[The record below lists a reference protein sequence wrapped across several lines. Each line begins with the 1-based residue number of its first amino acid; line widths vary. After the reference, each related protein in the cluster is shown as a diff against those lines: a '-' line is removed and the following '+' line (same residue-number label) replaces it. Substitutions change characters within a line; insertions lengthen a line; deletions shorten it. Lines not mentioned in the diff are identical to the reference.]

1 MKKLFYVVI
10 LYMAAVLYSCT
21 PVESTINNEWKKP
34 IEKEEQVLL
43 NIVTTNKFI
52 YNMTLELTKDRHYV
66 SYMFKD
72 PSQGMNFK
80 YTDDSLSNISKQDLF
95 IYNGVGLEPWDK
107 DFIDSLSK
115 NKLGVTSASRGVK
128 LIAYNKEKKYGKRT
142 IKDNPY
148 YWLNI
153 DNYKISILNIK
164 NALQDKDPRNND
176 YYEKNFMEHLKKIEP
191 YEKDF
196 KKISKELEGNVIFFR
211 EEELEY
217 FVKYVGLKSIN
228 SLTIKNDKDLEEKLN
243 AEENILFMYNNN
255 EELKK
260 NEEIIKKYNMH
271 PVKIHVYEEN
281 FTYIDLLKNNLSNL
295 KKIKVKK
302 E

>member
-1 MKKLFYVVI
+1 MKKLFYVVA
-10 LYMAAVLYSCT
+10 LYIAVFLYSCT
-21 PVESTINNEWKKP
+21 PVESTINNEWKNP
-34 IEKEEQVLL
+34 IEKEEQITL

-52 YNMTLELTKDRHYV
+52 YNMTMELAKDRHYV
-66 SYMFKD
+66 SYMFKN
-72 PSQGMNFK
+72 PSQGINFK
-80 YTDDSLSNISKQDLF
+80 YTDDSLNNISKQDLF

-115 NKLGVTSASRGVK
+115 SKVGITSASRGVK
-128 LIAYNKEKKYGKRT
+128 IISYNKEKKYGKRT

-153 DNYKISILNIK
+153 DNYKISLLNIK

-176 YYEKNFMEHLKKIEP
+176 YYEKNFTEHLKKIEP
-191 YEKDF
+191 YEKDL
-196 KKISKELEGNVIFFR
+196 KKTSESLQEYVVFFD
-211 EEELEY
+211 EEQLEY
-217 FVKYVGLKSIN
+217 FIKYMGLKNIN
-228 SLTIKNDKDLEEKLN
+228 SLTVKDNKELEEKLN
-243 AEENILFMYNNN
+243 AEENILFMYDSN
-255 EELKK
+255 EVLKK

-281 FTYIDLLKNNLSNL
+281 FTYIDLLKTNLANL
-295 KKIKVKK
+295 KNINEKK

>member
-1 MKKLFYVVI
+1 
-10 LYMAAVLYSCT
+10 
-21 PVESTINNEWKKP
+21 
-34 IEKEEQVLL
+34 
-43 NIVTTNKFI
+43 
-52 YNMTLELTKDRHYV
+52 
-66 SYMFKD
+66 
-72 PSQGMNFK
+72 
-80 YTDDSLSNISKQDLF
+80 
-95 IYNGVGLEPWDK
+95 
-107 DFIDSLSK
+107 
-115 NKLGVTSASRGVK
+115 
-128 LIAYNKEKKYGKRT
+128 
-142 IKDNPY
+142 
-148 YWLNI
+148 
-153 DNYKISILNIK
+153 
-164 NALQDKDPRNND
+164 
-176 YYEKNFMEHLKKIEP
+176 MEHLKKIEP

-196 KKISKELEGNVIFFR
+196 KKISKELEGNVIFFS

-217 FVKYVGLKSIN
+217 FIKYVGLKSIN

-243 AEENILFMYNNN
+243 DEENILFMYNNN

>member
-1 MKKLFYVVI
+1 MLTF
-10 LYMAAVLYSCT
+10 LYSCSPAQNT
-21 PVESTINNEWKKP
+21 VNNEWKKP
-34 IEKEEQVLL
+34 IEKEEQVAL

-52 YNMTLELTKDRHYV
+52 YNMTMELTKDRHYV
-66 SYMFKD
+66 SYMFKN
-72 PSQGMNFK
+72 PSQGINFK
-80 YTDDSLSNISKQDLF
+80 YTDDSLNNISKQDLF

-115 NKLGVTSASRGVK
+115 SKVGITSASRGVK
-128 LIAYNKEKKYGKRT
+128 LISYNKEKKYGKRT

-164 NALQDKDPRNND
+164 NALQDKDPRNSD
-176 YYEKNFMEHLKKIEP
+176 YYEKNFAEHLKKIEP

-196 KKISKELEGNVIFFR
+196 KKISEDLKEYVIFFN

-217 FVKYVGLKSIN
+217 FIKYIGLKNIN
-228 SLTIKNDKDLEEKLN
+228 SLAVKDNKDLEEKLSDK
-243 AEENILFMYNNN
+243 ENILFMYNNS
-255 EELKK
+255 EEVKK

-271 PVKIHVYEEN
+271 PVKIHVYEES
-281 FTYIDLLKNNLSNL
+281 FTYIDLLKNNLSSL
-295 KKIKVKK
+295 KNIKEKK

>member
-1 MKKLFYVVI
+1 MVTFLC
-10 LYMAAVLYSCT
+10 SCV

-34 IEKEEQVLL
+34 IEKEEQAAL

-52 YNMTLELTKDRHYV
+52 YNMTKELTKDRHYV
-66 SYMFKD
+66 NYMFKN
-72 PSQGMNFK
+72 PSQGINFK
-80 YTDDSLSNISKQDLF
+80 YTDDSLTNVSKQDLF
-95 IYNGVGLEPWDK
+95 IYNGAGLEPWDK

-115 NKLGVTSASRGVK
+115 SKVGITSASRGVK
-128 LIAYNKEKKYGKRT
+128 LISYNKEKKYGKRT

-176 YYEKNFMEHLKKIEP
+176 YYEKNFTEHLKKIEP

-196 KKISKELEGNVIFFR
+196 KKVSEELKGYVIFFN
-211 EEELEY
+211 EEQLEY
-217 FVKYVGLKSIN
+217 FVKYIGLKNIN
-228 SLTIKNDKDLEEKLN
+228 SLTVKNDKDLEEKLS

-260 NEEIIKKYNMH
+260 NEEIIKKYSMY
-271 PVKIHVYEEN
+271 PVKVHVYEEN
-281 FTYIDLLKNNLSNL
+281 FTYVDLLKSNLSDL
-295 KKIKVKK
+295 KDIKRKK

>member
-1 MKKLFYVVI
+1 MLTF
-10 LYMAAVLYSCT
+10 LYSCS
-21 PVESTINNEWKKP
+21 PAQSTVNNEWKKP
-34 IEKEEQVLL
+34 IEKEEQVAL

-52 YNMTLELTKDRHYV
+52 YNMTIELTKDRHYV

-72 PSQGMNFK
+72 PAQGINFK
-80 YTDDSLSNISKQDLF
+80 YTDDSLNNISKQDLF

-115 NKLGVTSASRGVK
+115 SKVGITSASRGVK
-128 LIAYNKEKKYGKRT
+128 LISYNKEKKYGKRT

-164 NALQDKDPRNND
+164 NALQDKDPRNSD
-176 YYEKNFMEHLKKIEP
+176 YYEKNFTEHLKKIEP

-196 KKISKELEGNVIFFR
+196 KKVSEDFKEYVIFFN

-217 FVKYVGLKSIN
+217 FIKYIGLKNIN
-228 SLTIKNDKDLEEKLN
+228 SSAVKNNKDLEEKLSDK
-243 AEENILFMYNNN
+243 ENILFMYNNSD
-255 EELKK
+255 ELKK

-281 FTYIDLLKNNLSNL
+281 FTYTDLLKNNLSSL
-295 KKIKVKK
+295 KNIKEKK

>member
-1 MKKLFYVVI
+1 MKKLFYVVA
-10 LYMAAVLYSCT
+10 LYIAVFLYSCT
-21 PVESTINNEWKKP
+21 PVESTINNEWKNP
-34 IEKEEQVLL
+34 IEKEEQITL

-52 YNMTLELTKDRHYV
+52 YNMTMELAKDRHYV
-66 SYMFKD
+66 SYMFKN
-72 PSQGMNFK
+72 PSQGINFK
-80 YTDDSLSNISKQDLF
+80 YTDDSLNNISKQDLF

-115 NKLGVTSASRGVK
+115 SKVGITSASRGVK
-128 LIAYNKEKKYGKRT
+128 IISYNKEKKYGKRT

-153 DNYKISILNIK
+153 DNYKISLLNIK

-176 YYEKNFMEHLKKIEP
+176 YYEKNFTEHLKKIEP
-191 YEKDF
+191 YEKDL
-196 KKISKELEGNVIFFR
+196 KKTSEGLQEYVVFFD
-211 EEELEY
+211 EEQLEY
-217 FVKYVGLKSIN
+217 FIKYMGLKNIN
-228 SLTIKNDKDLEEKLN
+228 SLTVKDNKELEEKLN
-243 AEENILFMYNNN
+243 AEENILFMYDSN
-255 EELKK
+255 EVLKK

-281 FTYIDLLKNNLSNL
+281 FTYIDLLKTNLANL
-295 KKIKVKK
+295 KNINEKK

>member
-1 MKKLFYVVI
+1 MKKLFYVI
-10 LYMAAVLYSCT
+10 TLYMLTFLYSCS
-21 PVESTINNEWKKP
+21 PAQSTVNNEWKKP
-34 IEKEEQVLL
+34 IEKEEQVAL

-52 YNMTLELTKDRHYV
+52 YNMTIELTKDRHYV

-72 PSQGMNFK
+72 PAQGINFK
-80 YTDDSLSNISKQDLF
+80 YTDDSLNNISKQDLF

-115 NKLGVTSASRGVK
+115 SKVGITSASRGVK
-128 LIAYNKEKKYGKRT
+128 LISYNKEKKYGKRT

-164 NALQDKDPRNND
+164 NALQDKDPRNSD
-176 YYEKNFMEHLKKIEP
+176 YYEKNFTEHLKKIEP

-196 KKISKELEGNVIFFR
+196 KKVSEDFKEYVIFFN

-217 FVKYVGLKSIN
+217 FIKYIGLKNIN
-228 SLTIKNDKDLEEKLN
+228 SSAVKNNKDLEEKLSDK
-243 AEENILFMYNNN
+243 ENILFMYNNSD
-255 EELKK
+255 ELKK

-281 FTYIDLLKNNLSNL
+281 FTYTDLLKNNLSSL
-295 KKIKVKK
+295 KNIKEKK

>member
-1 MKKLFYVVI
+1 
-10 LYMAAVLYSCT
+10 MAAFLYSCA

-43 NIVTTNKFI
+43 NIVATNKFI
-52 YNMTLELTKDRHYV
+52 YNMTVELTKDRHYV

-128 LIAYNKEKKYGKRT
+128 LIDYNKEKKYGKRT

-191 YEKDF
+191 YEKEF
-196 KKISKELEGNVIFFR
+196 KKVSKELEKNVIFFS

-217 FVKYVGLKSIN
+217 FIKYIGLKNIN
-228 SLTIKNDKDLEEKLN
+228 SLTIKNDKDLEEKLS

-295 KKIKVKK
+295 KNIKEKK

>member
-1 MKKLFYVVI
+1 MVTFLC
-10 LYMAAVLYSCT
+10 SCV

-34 IEKEEQVLL
+34 IEKEEQAAL

-52 YNMTLELTKDRHYV
+52 YNMTKELTKDRHYV
-66 SYMFKD
+66 NYMFKN
-72 PSQGMNFK
+72 PSQGINFK
-80 YTDDSLSNISKQDLF
+80 YTDDSLTNVSKQDLF
-95 IYNGVGLEPWDK
+95 IYNGAGLEPWDK

-115 NKLGVTSASRGVK
+115 SKVGITSASRGVK
-128 LIAYNKEKKYGKRT
+128 LISYNKEKKYGKRT

-176 YYEKNFMEHLKKIEP
+176 YYEKNFTEHLKKIES

-196 KKISKELEGNVIFFR
+196 KKVSEELKGYVIFFN
-211 EEELEY
+211 EEQLEY
-217 FVKYVGLKSIN
+217 FVKYIGLKNIN
-228 SLTIKNDKDLEEKLN
+228 SLTVKNDKDLEEKLS

-260 NEEIIKKYNMH
+260 NEEIIKKYSMY
-271 PVKIHVYEEN
+271 PVKVHVYEEN
-281 FTYIDLLKNNLSNL
+281 FTYVDLLKSNLSDL
-295 KKIKVKK
+295 KDIKRKK